1 MAQHSQPITPVIV
14 RDMYISWGR
23 MFNLV
28 GKFVIVAS
36 IYGVVLGI
44 ISTIFW
50 IAVLQAILDSNG

>member
-1 MAQHSQPITPVIV
+1 MAQHSQPITRVIV